1 LPAAA
6 LPQSLRRSTRR
17 SCRVISTSYSQI
29 GSFTAFI
36 SCRPVSYTLLSDLTL
51 WHQDPFQLLSNGSD
65 SKTGGWKI
73 QPDGTSLLVHQQY
86 SSSRDPIRTNDPLTT
101 FHYVYGTSL
110 LFLGKILESHPFL
123 AKDMEPVNSPAF
135 YLAALDVLED
145 GENALHAAEGHKSL
159 KEDWKLAMSLGMIFR
174 AKWSLGEGS

>member
-1 LPAAA
+1 
-6 LPQSLRRSTRR
+6 
-17 SCRVISTSYSQI
+17 VISHS
-29 GSFTAFI
+29 
-36 SCRPVSYTLLSDLTL
+36 
-51 WHQDPFQLLSNGSD
+51 WHQDPFQLLSNGAD

-159 KEDWKLAMSLGMIFR
+159 KEDWKLAISLGMIFR
-174 AKWSLGEGS
+174 AK